1 MSAKQ
6 RIVAP
11 RSSNEFI
18 AGDGPVGQDAPREM
32 SVTGPATITDPV
44 IEPVTAEALRNKD
57 KLDKLK
63 FMDEPVTVLVH
74 PSSDKNAKPYLE
86 LFVNGIR
93 QNVARGANQTIKR
106 KYVEV
111 LARMKLT
118 SYVTQTP
125 IEEGEARNVITPST
139 GLVAPFSVLHDPSGA
154 RGAAWLSE
162 VLAEA

>member
-11 RSSNEFI
+11 RSSKELI
-18 AGDGPVGQDAPREM
+18 AGDGPVGQDSPREM
-32 SVTGPATITDPV
+32 SVTGPAKVDDPV

-63 FMDEPVTVLVH
+63 FMEEPVTVMVH
-74 PSSDKNAKPYLE
+74 PSSDKFAKPYIE

-93 QNVARGANQTIKR
+93 QNVARGQNQTIKR
-106 KYVEV
+106 KYVET

-118 SYVTQTP
+118 TYTTSTP
-125 IEEGEARNVITPST
+125 IEDGEARNIITPST
-139 GLVAPFSVLHDPSGA
+139 GLVAPFSVIHDPSGA